1 MAYIGARLKRK
12 EDLRLLRGI
21 GKFVGDIRLVG
32 MQHAAILRSP
42 YAHARIL
49 RIDTEAA
56 RRTNGVVGVVTYA
69 DMANVG
75 TIPMRTGNV
84 EGLERAQQYPLARD
98 KVRYVGEPVAVVVA
112 ETRYLAEDAVELVD
126 VEYEPLEAV
135 VDPVAAA
142 EPRAPVL
149 HDNVP
154 DNVPGH
160 FVVDIGDVDRAMAEA
175 DDIIE
180 EKFFVQRHAAV
191 PLETRGLVAEFDE
204 GRGVLSVWGPTKVI
218 HTNRIILSELLG
230 MPQSCIHLMEPDV
243 GGGFGARG
251 EFYPEDFAIPFVAKH
266 LKQPV
271 CWIEDRSENL
281 KATNHSREQQ
291 HYLKVAVKRDGTILG
306 VEDKLYFN
314 MGAYTRTHGAVPAIS
329 GSAMLRGP
337 YKIANYRAD
346 VFCILTN
353 KTPAGTYRSP
363 GRYEAAFVRE
373 RMIDIVARR
382 LGLDPADV
390 RRRNFIQP
398 HEMPYDCGSHKYH
411 DVVYD
416 TGNYPGLLEKVL
428 AKVGYPELK
437 ASSGKARREGRA
449 VGVGI
454 ACFVETSG
462 LGPWEYARVEVDPT
476 GIVVVYAGCA
486 SLGQGVET
494 VLSQIA
500 ADALNV
506 SPEEVM
512 VVHGDTN
519 LVPFGM
525 GSNASRTTVTAGS
538 AVFRAALKVKEK
550 LFQLAAGAFEIGPG
564 DLQLVNG
571 RVAVRG
577 APERS
582 MTFAQLALLAAP
594 HSALKGGIQ
603 PGISETDFFAAP
615 RRTFPF
621 GVHVAQVEV
630 DPETGLVQILKYLV
644 SEDIGRAVNP
654 MLVEGQMVGG
664 FAQGLGGALLEE
676 FVFNSDGQPLATSFM
691 DYLLPT
697 AMDVPLVELLSVE
710 ECLSPSN
717 PLGVKGAGEGG
728 IVAVGGAMAN
738 AVSDALGT
746 EVTLLPM
753 KPEYVRHLARP
764 GVPTTPL

>member
-1 MAYIGARLKRK
+1 MSYIGARVKRT
-12 EDLRLLRGI
+12 EDLRLLRGV
-21 GKFVGDIRLVG
+21 GRFVGDIRRVG
-32 MQHAAILRSP
+32 MTHAAILRSP
-42 YAHARIL
+42 CAHARIL

-56 RRTNGVVGVVTYA
+56 TKLAGVVGVVTFA
-69 DMANVG
+69 DMAEVKP
-75 TIPMRTGNV
+75 IPMRTGKV
-84 EGLERAQQYPLARD
+84 EGMERSLQYPLAGN

-112 ETRYLAEDAVELVD
+112 ENRYLAEDALELID
-126 VEYEPLEAV
+126 VQYELLDAVTDPLEAMQ
-135 VDPVAAA
+135 PGT
-142 EPRAPVL
+142 PIL
-149 HDNVP
+149 HESVP
-154 DNVPGH
+154 DNIAAH
-160 FVVDIGDVDRAMAEA
+160 FVVDVGDVDRAMAEA
-175 DDIIE
+175 DEIIE
-180 EKFFVQRHAAV
+180 EEFSVQRHAAV

-218 HTNRIILSELLG
+218 HTNRMILSELLD

-251 EFYPEDFAIPFVAKH
+251 EFYPEDFAIPFLAKH

-281 KATNHSREQQ
+281 KATNHSREQR

-373 RMIDIVARR
+373 RMIDMVVHR

-398 HEMPYDCGSHKYH
+398 HEMPYDCGPHKYH

-416 TGNYPGLLEKVL
+416 SGNYPGLLEKAL
-428 AKVGYPELK
+428 TKIDYPELK

-476 GIVVVYAGCA
+476 GKVVVYAGCA

-506 SPEEVM
+506 RPEEIM

-525 GSNASRTTVTAGS
+525 GSNASRTTVVAGS

-564 DLQLVNG
+564 DLQLVDG

-577 APERS
+577 APDRS
-582 MTFAQLALLAAP
+582 MTFAQLARLAAP

-615 RRTFPF
+615 RRTYPY

-630 DPETGLVQILKYLV
+630 DRETGLVQILKYLV

-676 FVFNSDGQPLATSFM
+676 FAFNSDGQPLATSFM

-697 AMDVPLVELLSVE
+697 AMEVPHVELLLVE

-728 IVAVGGAMAN
+728 IVAVGGALAN
-738 AVSDALGT
+738 AVSDALGV
-746 EVTLLPM
+746 EVTRLPM
-753 KPEYVRHLARP
+753 KPEYVRDLARQGAQKP
-764 GVPTTPL
+764 

>member
-1 MAYIGARLKRK
+1 MSYIGARVKRT
-12 EDLRLLRGI
+12 EDLRLLRGV
-21 GKFVGDIRLVG
+21 GRFVGDIRRVG
-32 MQHAAILRSP
+32 MNHAAILRSP
-42 YAHARIL
+42 CAHARIL

-56 RRTNGVVGVVTYA
+56 TKLAGVVGVVTFA
-69 DMANVG
+69 DMAEVKP
-75 TIPMRTGNV
+75 IPMRTGKV
-84 EGLERAQQYPLARD
+84 EGMERSLQYPLAGN

-112 ETRYLAEDAVELVD
+112 ENRYLAEDALELID
-126 VEYEPLEAV
+126 VQYELLDAVTDPWEAMQ
-135 VDPVAAA
+135 PGT
-142 EPRAPVL
+142 PIL
-149 HDNVP
+149 HESVP
-154 DNVPGH
+154 DNIAAH
-160 FVVDIGDVDRAMAEA
+160 FVVDVGDIDRAMAEA
-175 DDIIE
+175 DEIIE
-180 EKFFVQRHAAV
+180 EEFSVQRHAAV

-218 HTNRIILSELLG
+218 HTNRMILSELLD
-230 MPQSCIHLMEPDV
+230 MPESCIHLIEPDV

-281 KATNHSREQQ
+281 KATNHSREQG

-306 VEDKLYFN
+306 VEDRLYFN

-373 RMIDIVARR
+373 RMIDMVVHR

-398 HEMPYDCGSHKYH
+398 HEMPYDCGPHKYH

-416 TGNYPGLLEKVL
+416 SGNYPGLLEKAL
-428 AKVGYPELK
+428 TKIDYPELK

-462 LGPWEYARVEVDPT
+462 VGPWEYARVEVDPT
-476 GIVVVYAGCA
+476 GKVVVYAGCA

-506 SPEEVM
+506 RPEEIM

-525 GSNASRTTVTAGS
+525 GSNASRTTVMAGS

-564 DLQLVNG
+564 DLQLVDG

-577 APERS
+577 APDRS
-582 MTFAQLALLAAP
+582 MTFAQLARLAAP

-615 RRTFPF
+615 RRTFPY

-630 DPETGLVQILKYLV
+630 DRETGLVQILKYLV

-676 FVFNSDGQPLATSFM
+676 FAFNSDGQPLATSFM

-697 AMDVPLVELLSVE
+697 AMEVPHVELLSVE

-728 IVAVGGAMAN
+728 IVAVGGALAN
-738 AVSDALGT
+738 AVSDALGV
-746 EVTLLPM
+746 EVTRLPM
-753 KPEYVRHLARP
+753 KPEYVRDLARQGAQKP
-764 GVPTTPL
+764 

>member
-1 MAYIGARLKRK
+1 MSYIGARVKRT
-12 EDLRLLRGI
+12 EDLRLLRGV
-21 GKFVGDIRLVG
+21 GRFVGDIRRVG
-32 MQHAAILRSP
+32 MNHAAILRSP
-42 YAHARIL
+42 CAHARIL

-56 RRTNGVVGVVTYA
+56 TKLAGVVDVVTFA
-69 DMANVG
+69 DMAEVKP
-75 TIPMRTGNV
+75 IPMRTGKV
-84 EGLERAQQYPLARD
+84 EGMERSLQYPLAGN

-112 ETRYLAEDAVELVD
+112 ENRYLAEDALELID
-126 VEYEPLEAV
+126 VQYELLDAVTDPWEAMQ
-135 VDPVAAA
+135 PGT
-142 EPRAPVL
+142 PIL
-149 HDNVP
+149 HESVP
-154 DNVPGH
+154 DNIAAH
-160 FVVDIGDVDRAMAEA
+160 FVVDVGDVDRAMAEA
-175 DDIIE
+175 DEIIE
-180 EKFFVQRHAAV
+180 EEFSVQRHAAV

-218 HTNRIILSELLG
+218 HTNRMILSELLD

-251 EFYPEDFAIPFVAKH
+251 EFYPEDLAIPFLAKH

-281 KATNHSREQQ
+281 KATNHSREQR

-373 RMIDIVARR
+373 RMIDMVVHR

-398 HEMPYDCGSHKYH
+398 HEMPYDCGPHKYH

-416 TGNYPGLLEKVL
+416 SGNYPGLLEKAL
-428 AKVGYPELK
+428 TKIDYPELK

-462 LGPWEYARVEVDPT
+462 VGPWEYARVEVDPT
-476 GIVVVYAGCA
+476 GKVVVYAGCA

-506 SPEEVM
+506 RPEEIM

-525 GSNASRTTVTAGS
+525 GSNASRTTVMAGS

-564 DLQLVNG
+564 DLQLVDG

-577 APERS
+577 APDRS
-582 MTFAQLALLAAP
+582 MTFAQLARLAAP

-615 RRTFPF
+615 RRTFPY

-630 DPETGLVQILKYLV
+630 DRETGLVQILKYLV

-676 FVFNSDGQPLATSFM
+676 FAFNSDGQPLATSFM

-697 AMDVPLVELLSVE
+697 AMEVPHVELLLIE

-728 IVAVGGAMAN
+728 IVAVGGALAN
-738 AVSDALGT
+738 AVSDALGV
-746 EVTLLPM
+746 EVTRLPM
-753 KPEYVRHLARP
+753 KPEYVRDLARQGAQKP
-764 GVPTTPL
+764 

>member
-1 MAYIGARLKRK
+1 MSYIGARVKRT
-12 EDLRLLRGI
+12 EDLRLLRGV
-21 GKFVGDIRLVG
+21 GRFVGDIRRVG
-32 MQHAAILRSP
+32 MNHAAILRSP
-42 YAHARIL
+42 CAHARIL

-56 RRTNGVVGVVTYA
+56 TKLAGVVGVVTFA
-69 DMANVG
+69 DMAEVKP
-75 TIPMRTGNV
+75 IPMRTGKV
-84 EGLERAQQYPLARD
+84 EGMERSLQYPLAGN

-112 ETRYLAEDAVELVD
+112 ENRYLAEDALELID
-126 VEYEPLEAV
+126 VQYELLDAVTDPWEAMQ
-135 VDPVAAA
+135 PGT
-142 EPRAPVL
+142 PIL
-149 HDNVP
+149 HESVP
-154 DNVPGH
+154 DNIAAH
-160 FVVDIGDVDRAMAEA
+160 FVVDVGDIDRAMAEA
-175 DDIIE
+175 DEIIE
-180 EKFFVQRHAAV
+180 EEFSVQRHAAV

-218 HTNRIILSELLG
+218 HTNRMILSELLD
-230 MPQSCIHLMEPDV
+230 MPESCIHLIEPDV

-281 KATNHSREQQ
+281 KATNHSREQG

-306 VEDKLYFN
+306 VEDRLYFN

-373 RMIDIVARR
+373 RMIDMVVHR

-398 HEMPYDCGSHKYH
+398 HEMPYDCGPHKYH

-416 TGNYPGLLEKVL
+416 SGNYPGLLEKAL
-428 AKVGYPELK
+428 TKIDYPELK

-462 LGPWEYARVEVDPT
+462 VGPWEYARVEVDPT
-476 GIVVVYAGCA
+476 GKVVVYAGCA

-494 VLSQIA
+494 FLSQIA

-506 SPEEVM
+506 RPEEIM

-525 GSNASRTTVTAGS
+525 GSNASRTTVMAGS

-564 DLQLVNG
+564 DLQLVDG

-577 APERS
+577 APDRS
-582 MTFAQLALLAAP
+582 MTFAQLARLAAP

-615 RRTFPF
+615 RRTFPY
-621 GVHVAQVEV
+621 GMNVAQVEV
-630 DPETGLVQILKYLV
+630 DRETGLVQILKYLV

-676 FVFNSDGQPLATSFM
+676 FAFNSDGQPLATSFM

-697 AMDVPLVELLSVE
+697 AMEVPHVELLSVE

-728 IVAVGGAMAN
+728 IVAVGGALAN
-738 AVSDALGT
+738 AVSDALGV
-746 EVTLLPM
+746 EVTRLPM
-753 KPEYVRHLARP
+753 KPEYVRDLARQGAQKP
-764 GVPTTPL
+764 

>member
-1 MAYIGARLKRK
+1 M
-12 EDLRLLRGI
+12 
-21 GKFVGDIRLVG
+21 
-32 MQHAAILRSP
+32 
-42 YAHARIL
+42 
-49 RIDTEAA
+49 
-56 RRTNGVVGVVTYA
+56 
-69 DMANVG
+69 
-75 TIPMRTGNV
+75 
-84 EGLERAQQYPLARD
+84 
-98 KVRYVGEPVAVVVA
+98 GEPVAVVVA
-112 ETRYLAEDAVELVD
+112 ENRYLAEDALELID
-126 VEYEPLEAV
+126 VQYELLDAVTDPWEAMQ
-135 VDPVAAA
+135 PGT
-142 EPRAPVL
+142 PIL
-149 HDNVP
+149 HESVP
-154 DNVPGH
+154 DNIAAH
-160 FVVDIGDVDRAMAEA
+160 FVVDVGDIDRAMAEA
-175 DDIIE
+175 DAIIE
-180 EKFFVQRHAAV
+180 EEFSVQRHAAV

-218 HTNRIILSELLG
+218 HTNRMILSELLD
-230 MPQSCIHLMEPDV
+230 MPESCIHLMEPDV

-266 LKQPV
+266 LKLPV

-281 KATNHSREQQ
+281 KATNHSREQR

-363 GRYEAAFVRE
+363 GRYEAACVRE
-373 RMIDIVARR
+373 RMIDMVVQR

-390 RRRNFIQP
+390 RSRNFIQP
-398 HEMPYDCGSHKYH
+398 NEMPYDCGPDKYQES
-411 DVVYD
+411 VYYA
-416 TGNYPGLLEKVL
+416 GNYPALLEQALTKID
-428 AKVGYPELK
+428 YPELK
-437 ASSGKARREGRA
+437 ASAGKARREGRA

-476 GIVVVYAGCA
+476 GKVVVYAGCA

-506 SPEEVM
+506 RPEEIM

-525 GSNASRTTVTAGS
+525 GSNASRTTVVAGS

-564 DLQLVNG
+564 DLQLVGG

-582 MTFAQLALLAAP
+582 MTFSQLARLAAP
-594 HSALKGGIQ
+594 HFALKGGSQ
-603 PGISETDFFAAP
+603 PGISETDCFADP
-615 RRTFPF
+615 RRTYP
-621 GVHVAQVEV
+621 
-630 DPETGLVQILKYLV
+630 
-644 SEDIGRAVNP
+644 
-654 MLVEGQMVGG
+654 
-664 FAQGLGGALLEE
+664 
-676 FVFNSDGQPLATSFM
+676 
-691 DYLLPT
+691 
-697 AMDVPLVELLSVE
+697 
-710 ECLSPSN
+710 
-717 PLGVKGAGEGG
+717 
-728 IVAVGGAMAN
+728 
-738 AVSDALGT
+738 
-746 EVTLLPM
+746 
-753 KPEYVRHLARP
+753 
-764 GVPTTPL
+764 

>member
-1 MAYIGARLKRK
+1 MSYIGARVKRT
-12 EDLRLLRGI
+12 EDLRLLRGV
-21 GKFVGDIRLVG
+21 GRFVGDIRRVG
-32 MQHAAILRSP
+32 MNHAAILRSP
-42 YAHARIL
+42 CAHARIL

-56 RRTNGVVGVVTYA
+56 TKLAGVVGVVTFA
-69 DMANVG
+69 DMAEVKP
-75 TIPMRTGNV
+75 IPMRTGKV
-84 EGLERAQQYPLARD
+84 EGMERSLQYPLAGN

-112 ETRYLAEDAVELVD
+112 ENRYLAEDALELID
-126 VEYEPLEAV
+126 VQYELLDAVTDLLEAMQ
-135 VDPVAAA
+135 PGT
-142 EPRAPVL
+142 PIL
-149 HDNVP
+149 HESVP
-154 DNVPGH
+154 DNIAAH
-160 FVVDIGDVDRAMAEA
+160 FVVDVGDIDRAMAEA
-175 DDIIE
+175 DEIIE
-180 EKFFVQRHAAV
+180 EEFSVQRHAAV

-218 HTNRIILSELLG
+218 HTNRMILSELLD
-230 MPQSCIHLMEPDV
+230 MPESCIHLIEPDV

-281 KATNHSREQQ
+281 KATNHSREQG

-306 VEDKLYFN
+306 VEDRLYFN

-373 RMIDIVARR
+373 RMIDMVVHR

-398 HEMPYDCGSHKYH
+398 HEMPYDCGPHKYH

-416 TGNYPGLLEKVL
+416 SGNYPGLLEKAL
-428 AKVGYPELK
+428 TKIDYPELK

-462 LGPWEYARVEVDPT
+462 VGPWEYARVEVDPT
-476 GIVVVYAGCA
+476 GKVVVYAGCA

-506 SPEEVM
+506 RPEEIM

-525 GSNASRTTVTAGS
+525 GSNASRTTVMAGS

-564 DLQLVNG
+564 DLQLVDG

-577 APERS
+577 APDRS
-582 MTFAQLALLAAP
+582 MTFAQLARLAAP

-615 RRTFPF
+615 RRTFPY

-630 DPETGLVQILKYLV
+630 DRETGLVQILKYLV

-676 FVFNSDGQPLATSFM
+676 FAFNSDGQPLATSFM

-697 AMDVPLVELLSVE
+697 AMEVPHVELLSVE

-728 IVAVGGAMAN
+728 IVAVGGALAN
-738 AVSDALGT
+738 AVSDALGV
-746 EVTLLPM
+746 EVTRLPM
-753 KPEYVRHLARP
+753 KPEYVRDLARQGAQKP
-764 GVPTTPL
+764 

>member
-1 MAYIGARLKRK
+1 MSYIGARVKRT
-12 EDLRLLRGI
+12 EDLRLLRGV
-21 GKFVGDIRLVG
+21 GRFVGDIRRVG
-32 MQHAAILRSP
+32 MNHAAILRSP
-42 YAHARIL
+42 CAHARIL

-56 RRTNGVVGVVTYA
+56 TKLAGVVGVVTFA
-69 DMANVG
+69 DMAEVKP
-75 TIPMRTGNV
+75 IPMRTGKV
-84 EGLERAQQYPLARD
+84 EGMERSLQYPLAGN

-112 ETRYLAEDAVELVD
+112 ENRYLAEDALELID
-126 VEYEPLEAV
+126 VQYELLDAVTDPWEAMQ
-135 VDPVAAA
+135 PGT
-142 EPRAPVL
+142 PIL
-149 HDNVP
+149 HESVP
-154 DNVPGH
+154 DNIAAH
-160 FVVDIGDVDRAMAEA
+160 FVVDVGDVDRAMAEA
-175 DDIIE
+175 DEIIE
-180 EKFFVQRHAAV
+180 EEFSVQRHAAV

-218 HTNRIILSELLG
+218 HTNRMILSELLD
-230 MPQSCIHLMEPDV
+230 MPESCIHLIEPDV

-281 KATNHSREQQ
+281 KATNHSREQG

-306 VEDKLYFN
+306 VEDRLYFN

-373 RMIDIVARR
+373 RMIDMVVHR

-398 HEMPYDCGSHKYH
+398 HEMPYDCGPHKYH

-416 TGNYPGLLEKVL
+416 SGNYPGLLEKAL
-428 AKVGYPELK
+428 TKIDYPELK

-462 LGPWEYARVEVDPT
+462 VGPWEYARVEVDPT
-476 GIVVVYAGCA
+476 GKVVVYAGCA

-506 SPEEVM
+506 RPEEIM

-525 GSNASRTTVTAGS
+525 GSNASRTTVMAGS

-564 DLQLVNG
+564 DLQLVDG

-577 APERS
+577 APDRS
-582 MTFAQLALLAAP
+582 MTFAQLARLAAP

-615 RRTFPF
+615 RRTFPY

-630 DPETGLVQILKYLV
+630 DRETGLVQILKYLV

-676 FVFNSDGQPLATSFM
+676 FAFNSDGQPLATSFM

-697 AMDVPLVELLSVE
+697 AMEVPHVELLSVE

-728 IVAVGGAMAN
+728 IVAVGGALAN
-738 AVSDALGT
+738 AVSDALGV
-746 EVTLLPM
+746 EVTRLPM
-753 KPEYVRHLARP
+753 KPEYVRDLARQGAQKP
-764 GVPTTPL
+764 

>member
-1 MAYIGARLKRK
+1 MSYIGARVKRT
-12 EDLRLLRGI
+12 EDLRLLRGV
-21 GKFVGDIRLVG
+21 GRFVGDIRRVG
-32 MQHAAILRSP
+32 MNHAAILRSP
-42 YAHARIL
+42 CAHARIL

-56 RRTNGVVGVVTYA
+56 TKLAGVVGVVTFA
-69 DMANVG
+69 DMAEVKP
-75 TIPMRTGNV
+75 IPMRTGKV
-84 EGLERAQQYPLARD
+84 EGMERSLQYPLAGN

-112 ETRYLAEDAVELVD
+112 ENRYLAEDALELID
-126 VEYEPLEAV
+126 VQYELLDAVTDPWEAMQ
-135 VDPVAAA
+135 PGT
-142 EPRAPVL
+142 PIL
-149 HDNVP
+149 HESVP
-154 DNVPGH
+154 DNIAAH
-160 FVVDIGDVDRAMAEA
+160 FVVDVGDIDRAMAEA
-175 DDIIE
+175 DEIIE
-180 EKFFVQRHAAV
+180 EEFSVQRHAAV

-218 HTNRIILSELLG
+218 HTNRMILSELLD
-230 MPQSCIHLMEPDV
+230 MPESCIHLMEPDV

-281 KATNHSREQQ
+281 KATNHSREQG

-373 RMIDIVARR
+373 RMIDMVVHR

-398 HEMPYDCGSHKYH
+398 HEMPYDCGPHKYH

-416 TGNYPGLLEKVL
+416 SGNYPGLLEKAL
-428 AKVGYPELK
+428 TKIDYPELK

-462 LGPWEYARVEVDPT
+462 VGPWEYARVEVDPT
-476 GIVVVYAGCA
+476 GKVVVYAGCA

-506 SPEEVM
+506 RPEEIM

-525 GSNASRTTVTAGS
+525 GSNASRTTVMAGS

-564 DLQLVNG
+564 DLQLVDG

-577 APERS
+577 APDRS
-582 MTFAQLALLAAP
+582 MTFAQLARLAAP

-615 RRTFPF
+615 RRTFPY

-630 DPETGLVQILKYLV
+630 DRETGLVQILKYLV

-676 FVFNSDGQPLATSFM
+676 FAFNSDGQPLATSFM

-697 AMDVPLVELLSVE
+697 AMEVPHVELLSVE

-728 IVAVGGAMAN
+728 IVAVGGALAN
-738 AVSDALGT
+738 AVSDALGV
-746 EVTLLPM
+746 EVTRLPM
-753 KPEYVRHLARP
+753 KPEYVRDLARQGAQKP
-764 GVPTTPL
+764 

>member
-1 MAYIGARLKRK
+1 MSYIGARVKRT
-12 EDLRLLRGI
+12 EDLRLLRGV
-21 GKFVGDIRLVG
+21 GRFVGDIRRVG
-32 MQHAAILRSP
+32 MLHAAILRSP
-42 YAHARIL
+42 CAHARIL
-49 RIDTEAA
+49 KVDTEAA
-56 RRTNGVVGVVTYA
+56 TKMAGVVAVLTFA
-69 DMANVG
+69 DMAGVKQ
-75 TIPMRTGNV
+75 IPMRMGKV
-84 EGLERAQQYPLARD
+84 EGLERSLQYPLARD

-112 ETRYLAEDAVELVD
+112 ESRYLAEDTLELIDVQYELLDAVTD
-126 VEYEPLEAV
+126 PWEAMQ
-135 VDPVAAA
+135 PGT
-142 EPRAPVL
+142 PIL
-149 HDNVP
+149 HESVP
-154 DNVPGH
+154 DNIAAH
-160 FVVDIGDVDRAMAEA
+160 FVVDVGDIDRAMAEA
-175 DDIIE
+175 DEIIE
-180 EKFFVQRHAAV
+180 EEFSVQRHAAV

-218 HTNRIILSELLG
+218 HTNRMILSELLD
-230 MPQSCIHLMEPDV
+230 MPESCIHLIEPDV

-281 KATNHSREQQ
+281 KATNHSREQG

-306 VEDKLYFN
+306 VEDRLYFN

-373 RMIDIVARR
+373 RMIDMVVHR

-398 HEMPYDCGSHKYH
+398 HEMPYDCGPHKYH

-416 TGNYPGLLEKVL
+416 SGNYPGLLEKAL
-428 AKVGYPELK
+428 TKIDYPELK

-462 LGPWEYARVEVDPT
+462 VGPWEYARVEVDPT
-476 GIVVVYAGCA
+476 GKVVVYAGCA

-506 SPEEVM
+506 RPEEIM

-525 GSNASRTTVTAGS
+525 GSNASRTTVMAGS

-564 DLQLVNG
+564 DLQLVDG

-582 MTFAQLALLAAP
+582 MTFAQLARLAAP

-615 RRTFPF
+615 RRTFPY

-630 DPETGLVQILKYLV
+630 DRETGLVQILKYLV

-676 FVFNSDGQPLATSFM
+676 FAFNSDGQPLATSFM

-697 AMDVPLVELLSVE
+697 AMEVPHVELLLVE

-728 IVAVGGAMAN
+728 IVAVGGALAN
-738 AVSDALGT
+738 A
-746 EVTLLPM
+746 
-753 KPEYVRHLARP
+753 
-764 GVPTTPL
+764 

>member
-1 MAYIGARLKRK
+1 MSYIGARVKRT
-12 EDLRLLRGI
+12 EDLRLLRGV
-21 GKFVGDIRLVG
+21 GRFVGDIRRVG
-32 MQHAAILRSP
+32 MNHAAILRSP
-42 YAHARIL
+42 CAHARIL

-56 RRTNGVVGVVTYA
+56 TKLAGVVGVVTFA
-69 DMANVG
+69 DMAEVKP
-75 TIPMRTGNV
+75 IPMRTGKV
-84 EGLERAQQYPLARD
+84 EGMERSLQYPLAGN

-112 ETRYLAEDAVELVD
+112 ENRYLAEDALELID
-126 VEYEPLEAV
+126 VQYELLDAVTDPWEAMQ
-135 VDPVAAA
+135 PGT
-142 EPRAPVL
+142 PIL
-149 HDNVP
+149 HESVP
-154 DNVPGH
+154 DNIAAH
-160 FVVDIGDVDRAMAEA
+160 FVVDVGDVDRAMAEA
-175 DDIIE
+175 DEIIE
-180 EKFFVQRHAAV
+180 EEFSVQRHAAV

-218 HTNRIILSELLG
+218 HINRMILSELLD
-230 MPQSCIHLMEPDV
+230 MPESCIHLIEPDV

-281 KATNHSREQQ
+281 KATNHSREQG

-306 VEDKLYFN
+306 VEDRLYFN

-373 RMIDIVARR
+373 RMIDMVVHR

-398 HEMPYDCGSHKYH
+398 HEMPYDCGPHKYH

-416 TGNYPGLLEKVL
+416 SGNYPGLLEKVL
-428 AKVGYPELK
+428 TKIDYPELK
-437 ASSGKARREGRA
+437 ASSGKARSEGRA

-476 GIVVVYAGCA
+476 GKVVVYAGCA

-506 SPEEVM
+506 RPEDIM

-525 GSNASRTTVTAGS
+525 GSNASRTTVVAGS

-564 DLQLVNG
+564 DLQLVGG

-582 MTFAQLALLAAP
+582 MTFSQLARLAAP
-594 HSALKGGIQ
+594 HFALKGGSQ
-603 PGISETDFFAAP
+603 PGISETDCFADP
-615 RRTFPF
+615 RRTYP
-621 GVHVAQVEV
+621 
-630 DPETGLVQILKYLV
+630 
-644 SEDIGRAVNP
+644 
-654 MLVEGQMVGG
+654 
-664 FAQGLGGALLEE
+664 
-676 FVFNSDGQPLATSFM
+676 
-691 DYLLPT
+691 
-697 AMDVPLVELLSVE
+697 
-710 ECLSPSN
+710 
-717 PLGVKGAGEGG
+717 
-728 IVAVGGAMAN
+728 
-738 AVSDALGT
+738 
-746 EVTLLPM
+746 
-753 KPEYVRHLARP
+753 
-764 GVPTTPL
+764 

>member
-1 MAYIGARLKRK
+1 
-12 EDLRLLRGI
+12 
-21 GKFVGDIRLVG
+21 VGDIRRVG
-32 MQHAAILRSP
+32 MLHAAILRSP
-42 YAHARIL
+42 CAHARIL

-56 RRTNGVVGVVTYA
+56 TKLAGVVGVVTFD
-69 DMANVG
+69 DMAGVKQ
-75 TIPMRTGNV
+75 IPMRTGNV
-84 EGLERAQQYPLARD
+84 EGLERSLQYPLAGN

-112 ETRYLAEDAVELVD
+112 ESRYLAEDALELID
-126 VEYEPLEAV
+126 VQYELLDAVTDPREAMQ
-135 VDPVAAA
+135 PGT
-142 EPRAPVL
+142 PIL
-149 HDNVP
+149 HESVP
-154 DNVPGH
+154 DNIAAH
-160 FVVDIGDVDRAMAEA
+160 FVVDVGDVDRAMAEA
-175 DDIIE
+175 DEIIE
-180 EKFFVQRHAAV
+180 EEFSVQRHAAV

-218 HTNRIILSELLG
+218 HTNRNILSELLDI
-230 MPQSCIHLMEPDV
+230 PESCIHLMEPDV

-251 EFYPEDFAIPFVAKH
+251 EFYPEDLAIPFVAKH

-281 KATNHSREQQ
+281 KATNHSREQR
-291 HYLKVAVKRDGTILG
+291 HYVRVAVKRDGTILG

-337 YKIANYRAD
+337 YKITNYRAD
-346 VFCILTN
+346 VFCVLTN

-373 RMIDIVARR
+373 RMIDMVVHR

-398 HEMPYDCGSHKYH
+398 HEMPYDCGPHKYH

-416 TGNYPGLLEKVL
+416 SGNYPGLLEKVL
-428 AKVGYPELK
+428 TKIDYPALK

-476 GIVVVYAGCA
+476 GKVVVYAGCA

-506 SPEEVM
+506 RPEEVM

-525 GSNASRTTVTAGS
+525 GSNASRTTVAAGS

-550 LFQLAAGAFEIGPG
+550 MFQLAAGAFEIEPG
-564 DLQLVNG
+564 DLQLVDG

-582 MTFAQLALLAAP
+582 MTFAQLARLAAP
-594 HSALKGGIQ
+594 HSALKSGIQ

-615 RRTFPF
+615 RRTFPY

-630 DPETGLVQILKYLV
+630 DRETGLVQILKYLV

-664 FAQGLGGALLEE
+664 LAQGIGGAFLEE
-676 FVFNSDGQPLATSFM
+676 FAYDDDGQPLSTSFM
-691 DYLLPT
+691 DYLIPT
-697 AMDVPLVELLSVE
+697 AMEVPHVELLSVE

-728 IVAVGGAMAN
+728 IVAAGGALAN
-738 AVSDALGT
+738 AVSNALGV
-746 EVTLLPM
+746 EVTRLPM
-753 KPEYVRHLARP
+753 KPEYVRDLARR
-764 GVPTTPL
+764 GAQKL

>member
-1 MAYIGARLKRK
+1 MSYIGARVKRT
-12 EDLRLLRGI
+12 EDLRLLRGV
-21 GKFVGDIRLVG
+21 GRFVGDIRRVG
-32 MQHAAILRSP
+32 MNHAAILRSP
-42 YAHARIL
+42 CAHARIL

-56 RRTNGVVGVVTYA
+56 TKLAGVVGVVTFA
-69 DMANVG
+69 DMAEVKP
-75 TIPMRTGNV
+75 IPMRTGKV
-84 EGLERAQQYPLARD
+84 EGMERSLQYPLAGN

-112 ETRYLAEDAVELVD
+112 ENRYLAEDALELID
-126 VEYEPLEAV
+126 VQYELLDAVTDPWEAMQ
-135 VDPVAAA
+135 PGT
-142 EPRAPVL
+142 PIL
-149 HDNVP
+149 HESVP
-154 DNVPGH
+154 DNIAAH
-160 FVVDIGDVDRAMAEA
+160 FVVDVGDIDRAMAEA
-175 DDIIE
+175 DEIIE
-180 EKFFVQRHAAV
+180 EEFSVQRHAAV

-218 HTNRIILSELLG
+218 HTNRMILSELLD
-230 MPQSCIHLMEPDV
+230 MPESCIHLIEPDV

-281 KATNHSREQQ
+281 KATNHSREQG

-306 VEDKLYFN
+306 VEDRLYFN

-373 RMIDIVARR
+373 RMIDMVVHR

-398 HEMPYDCGSHKYH
+398 HEMPYDCGPHKYH

-416 TGNYPGLLEKVL
+416 SGNYPGLLEKAL
-428 AKVGYPELK
+428 TKIDYPELK

-476 GIVVVYAGCA
+476 GKVVVYAGCA

-506 SPEEVM
+506 RPEEIM

-525 GSNASRTTVTAGS
+525 GSNASRTTVMAGS

-564 DLQLVNG
+564 DLQLVDG

-577 APERS
+577 APDRS
-582 MTFAQLALLAAP
+582 MTFAQLARLAAP

-615 RRTFPF
+615 RRTFPY

-630 DPETGLVQILKYLV
+630 DRETGLVQILKYLV

-676 FVFNSDGQPLATSFM
+676 FAFNSDGQPLATSFM

-697 AMDVPLVELLSVE
+697 AMEVPHVELLSVE

-728 IVAVGGAMAN
+728 IVAVGGALAN
-738 AVSDALGT
+738 AVSDALGV
-746 EVTLLPM
+746 EVTRLPM
-753 KPEYVRHLARP
+753 KPEYVRDLARQGAQKP
-764 GVPTTPL
+764 

>member
-1 MAYIGARLKRK
+1 MAYVGARVKRS

-21 GKFVGDIRLVG
+21 GKFVGDIRRVG
-32 MQHAAILRSP
+32 MLHAAILRSP
-42 YAHARIL
+42 CAHARVL

-56 RRTNGVVGVVTYA
+56 TKMAGVVGVVTFA
-69 DMANVG
+69 DMDGVKP
-75 TIPMRTGNV
+75 IPMRTGII
-84 EGLERAQQYPLARD
+84 EELERSLQYPLARD
-98 KVRYVGEPVAVVVA
+98 KVRYVGEPLAVVVA
-112 ETRYLAEDAVELVD
+112 ENRYLAEDALELID
-126 VEYEPLEAV
+126 VQYELLGAV
-135 VDPVAAA
+135 TDPQDAV
-142 EPRAPVL
+142 RLGAPIL
-149 HDNVP
+149 HESVP
-154 DNVPGH
+154 DNIAAN
-160 FVVDIGDVDRAMAEA
+160 FVVDVGNVERAMAEA
-175 DDIIE
+175 DEIIE
-180 EKFFVQRHAAV
+180 VDFSVQRHAAV

-218 HTNRIILSELLG
+218 HTNRTILSELLG
-230 MPQSCIHLMEPDV
+230 MPESCIHLMEPDV

-251 EFYPEDFAIPFVAKH
+251 EFYPEDFAIPFTAKL
-266 LKQPV
+266 LKKPV

-281 KATNHSREQQ
+281 KAMNHSREQR
-291 HYLKVAVKRDGTILG
+291 HILRVAVKRDGTILG

-314 MGAYTRTHGAVPAIS
+314 MGAYTRTHGAVPAVS

-337 YKIANYRAD
+337 YKIVNYRAD
-346 VFCILTN
+346 VFCVLTN
-353 KTPAGTYRSP
+353 KTPVGTYRSP

-373 RMIDIVARR
+373 RMIDMVAHR
-382 LGLDPADV
+382 LALDPADV

-416 TGNYPGLLEKVL
+416 SGNYPGLLEKAL
-428 AKVGYPELK
+428 TKIDYPELR
-437 ASSGKARREGRA
+437 ASSGKAKSEGRA
-449 VGVGI
+449 VGIGI

-476 GIVVVYAGCA
+476 GKVVVYAGCA

-506 SPEEVM
+506 RLEDVL

-525 GSNASRTTVTAGS
+525 GSNASRTTVVAGS
-538 AVFRAALKVKEK
+538 AVFQAAQKVKEK
-550 LFQLAAGAFEIGPG
+550 LFQLAAGAFEIEPG
-564 DLQLVNG
+564 DLQLVDG

-577 APERS
+577 ALERS
-582 MTFAQLALLAAP
+582 ITFAQLARLAAP
-594 HSALKGGIQ
+594 HSALKSGIQ

-615 RRTFPF
+615 RRTFPY
-621 GVHVAQVEV
+621 GVHVVQVEV
-630 DPETGLVQILKYLV
+630 DRETGLVQILKYLV
-644 SEDIGRAVNP
+644 SEDIGRAINP

-664 FAQGLGGALLEE
+664 LAQGLGGALLEE
-676 FVFNSDGQPLATSFM
+676 FAFNSDGQPLATSFM

-697 AMDVPLVELLSVE
+697 AMDVPHVELLTVE

-728 IVAVGGAMAN
+728 IVAVGGALAN
-738 AVSDALGT
+738 AVSDALGV
-746 EVTLLPM
+746 EVTRLPM
-753 KPEYVRHLARP
+753 KPEYVRDLARQGAQKP
-764 GVPTTPL
+764 

>member
-1 MAYIGARLKRK
+1 VSYIGARVKRT
-12 EDLRLLRGI
+12 EDLRLLRGV
-21 GKFVGDIRLVG
+21 GRFVGDIRRVG
-32 MQHAAILRSP
+32 MNHAAILRSP
-42 YAHARIL
+42 CAHARIL

-56 RRTNGVVGVVTYA
+56 TKLAGVVGVVTFA
-69 DMANVG
+69 DMAEVKP
-75 TIPMRTGNV
+75 IPMRTGKV
-84 EGLERAQQYPLARD
+84 EGMERSLQYPLAGN

-112 ETRYLAEDAVELVD
+112 ENRYLAEDALELID
-126 VEYEPLEAV
+126 VQYELLDAVTDPWEAMQ
-135 VDPVAAA
+135 PGT
-142 EPRAPVL
+142 PIL
-149 HDNVP
+149 HESVP
-154 DNVPGH
+154 DNIAAH
-160 FVVDIGDVDRAMAEA
+160 FVVDVGDIDRAMAEA
-175 DDIIE
+175 DEIIE
-180 EKFFVQRHAAV
+180 EEFSVQRHAAV

-218 HTNRIILSELLG
+218 HTNRMILSELLD
-230 MPQSCIHLMEPDV
+230 MPESCIHLIEPDV

-281 KATNHSREQQ
+281 KATNHSREQG

-306 VEDKLYFN
+306 VEDRLYFN

-373 RMIDIVARR
+373 RMIDMVVHR

-398 HEMPYDCGSHKYH
+398 HEMPYDCGPHKYH

-416 TGNYPGLLEKVL
+416 SGNYPGLLEKAL
-428 AKVGYPELK
+428 TKIDYPELK

-462 LGPWEYARVEVDPT
+462 VGPWEYARVEVDPT
-476 GIVVVYAGCA
+476 GKVVVYAGCA

-506 SPEEVM
+506 RPEEIM

-525 GSNASRTTVTAGS
+525 GSNASRTTVMAGS

-564 DLQLVNG
+564 DLQLVDG

-577 APERS
+577 APDRS
-582 MTFAQLALLAAP
+582 MTFAQLARLAAP

-615 RRTFPF
+615 RRTFPY

-630 DPETGLVQILKYLV
+630 DRETGLVQILKYLV

-676 FVFNSDGQPLATSFM
+676 FAFNSDGQPLATSFM

-697 AMDVPLVELLSVE
+697 AMEVPHVELLSVE

-728 IVAVGGAMAN
+728 IVAVGGALAN
-738 AVSDALGT
+738 AVSDALGV
-746 EVTLLPM
+746 EVTRLPM
-753 KPEYVRHLARP
+753 KPEYVRDLARQGAQKP
-764 GVPTTPL
+764 